1 MGNEAS
7 QEQGT
12 DQVDQVPSGQ
22 AFPGRPQEQTRVGTG
37 FVPMGGPPPSQ
48 DSQQP
53 QPPLSRP
60 RTLETMSHQP
70 KMAAKF
76 QVMTPAA
83 PEVDLS
89 DLSEAERAQILS
101 VMAQAEHMD
110 KDLEKHRKKVQHTRQ
125 ETTPGTTSAPPPVQT
140 QQQQLCPQCHVT
152 VLTAETMSQCTDC
165 KIAACR
171 KCGTSLAEAD
181 GRAVWVCV
189 ECIRRRSQISSSQS
203 RKPDYRGDQE
213 SSYQNLHLAPSGSRK
228 SQHGYRHEISTLS
241 TSSSAQ
247 SAEMQQDEQ
256 HQVSKTCVDQMGQTQ
271 HSDSRKSVQP
281 LESKMQ
287 RYDSLGSM
295 SQDTKNC
302 RTIRKQLSQEYVEQS
317 SLPISTAG
325 QSTHQEKSLQSM
337 SQIRT
342 QQPSLPWA
350 PVSPALQPNNQDKS
364 QQPSLL
370 STSDSVTVMSINQVK
385 AHQSQVSSQKDVSG
399 YPSEYSDLVDVK
411 SIPIS
416 NMHTIN
422 YDNGQVT
429 RTESDEKHLSSASYF
444 SSSQNVSQQQK
455 EQQQRQQLTTYE
467 PSKPKT
473 IDLQSQKKQKQR
485 SDSQEW
491 SPVIDLSPIVDVSP
505 SVEAA
510 EQELMGTFQDINE
523 YEELIPQMSMPRV
536 TSGTIPE
543 MLANY
548 QKSLEQT
555 LEETQQTLSSEGAQ
569 LEKTF
574 PEAVRADKEI
584 SLTSINQATVSRI
597 TEKTRPIPKEQSAP
611 ISIAQIVTT
620 QSQSPKAASSR
631 RIHRRLPQPTLE
643 QMQEAIALAAQTPKF
658 KSPQHR
664 GQTTSIYDS
673 QPPKEQGSSGE
684 VPAGRN
690 VSPVIS
696 KKGLTEKIQS
706 HQQQHK
712 PLLQSEF
719 EQRNQMIKVAAGD
732 TKKVVLR
739 AATSTINAT
748 ATTQPFAIQP
758 TAVTRSLMVSEA
770 GTPLQSSAIL
780 SYGSSTQA
788 APSVSSQFGMMYSN
802 SQTLMMRSPFLDSR
816 KYVPELKQEMFAA
829 RGTQNINFGY
839 IRSSSVPDSVS
850 KIGTYTQAQ
859 RDKAGDSS
867 DTQSETGSSTSA
879 KLRRQLPHPPPNQE
893 VSSIANIRRRK
904 DRRRNLSVGS
914 SPLMIQERHQ
924 LKKLPDRASSLEES
938 IPKTL
943 DYNITRTDPLAYL
956 PTHTE
961 AYINQLS
968 DSVSGFYLPKTTD
981 AYFPCSTMT
990 TEAPK
995 DSSATKAAT
1004 QQLIQPSDLNVSRA
1018 SIPSYMYSL
1027 KQQLREELKTVTQER
1042 IRLAGLKEKGQ
1053 ELGLRHKSE
1062 TDIASLLLTS
1072 SSLGDL
1078 YGNKRIR
1085 SGAVRTIS
1093 TSAQTSPQDKEKVV
1107 FLQNPS
1113 ECNVEMKDMF
1123 NTKEYLDSSANLSPY
1138 TSFRDETPVL
1148 VHSRTFESSRGRDL
1162 PDDGSGPSWY
1172 TETLDRGLV
1181 SHYHQRRMYPQD
1193 SPIEEIQD
1201 IPSFRLREIVY
1212 SDNIKDQRALFG
1224 SYKRGRITGRH
1235 TRYST
1240 GLGESFS
1247 DAGADWDSQ
1256 ELMRG
1261 YQYFLDER
1269 RRRREPTIRKP
1280 RSWHPSPYGSEDED
1294 DLLTR
1299 DEIIKIKGHTGKG
1312 DSYTEDTGRLR
1323 KELRKLARKRESYE
1337 KFGYRGE
1344 VGTRDYYT
1352 TSYQGEILMSP
1363 RRRLR
1368 DAQGN
1373 LGFPPSSTF
1382 HSYDML
1388 YRGGPSSWTKYDMG
1402 SSKPQTSG
1410 GYSHVAVPASY
1421 STPSLSRHGYVRKPE
1436 VLWYG
1441 SEPTSPSARF
1451 PENTEEDNSIA
1462 RIALTFPANGN
1473 TTSRIHRHNRL
1484 PIDSFLDFSP
1494 ATPDSETP
1502 PEVPEFTPAMPILPD
1517 MPSRSRKLLEDL
1529 GSAPIVGPRSHQ
1541 SQREFS
1547 HPDRP
1552 RGHHREGMTRGE
1564 YRESKVQE
1572 RSSPRRRN
1580 QYDFPVKRILL
1591 TRDPKDRFV
1600 KGNGFGLEIIGGKEI
1615 PDNNGMTGAYIA
1627 KIYPS
1632 VMVDTLGEVAE
1643 GDQVLEWNGITLNGK
1658 TFEEV
1663 KRIIASSE
1671 DEVEMVI
1678 RSDLNVLKPQG
1689 VSHVQRHTPNR
1700 GYRPFDDSG
1709 PGQGHNPRG
1718 SSGRP
1723 RDFGRL
1729 SPERSYYSGNNGT
1742 RSVWRRNHPE
1752 NLTSSQLHNQ
1762 NPRTNS
1768 LDRLGSPGGYPVDI
1782 SHMDNHV
1789 DVPRAFDEGAIQSHA
1804 RHESGTLNHNHHP
1817 ILPLSTSTY
1826 QGSLQDMP
1834 GSRAAGH
1841 KLPSNSPTDD
1851 EQYKLQAPHI
1861 AGEIKIQVCFDSKA
1875 SILYVT
1881 IVKAR
1886 NLGTSRDNSGF
1897 PDPFVKCYLLPGR
1910 RIENQRRTRYFSRC
1924 SNPEWNQT
1932 MVYPNITREL
1942 LQEKFL
1948 EISVWNYDI
1957 HKPSEFLGEV
1967 IVDLADESMID
1978 EQARWCKLQNH
1989 DKSRYPRDPS
1999 GKTRSSLENDGSGQ
2013 KMARLQNVSGEVKF
2027 HPDHEKKF
2035 HKHYHRKS
2043 VASTDS
2049 TKESSMKS
2057 ESVVFNWQHQCTSNM
2072 G

>member
-12 DQVDQVPSGQ
+12 DQVG
-22 AFPGRPQEQTRVGTG
+22 QEQARVRPG
-37 FVPMGGPPPSQ
+37 FVPMGGSSPQGSQLPPC
-48 DSQQP
+48 
-53 QPPLSRP
+53 RP
-60 RTLETMSHQP
+60 GTLETMSHQT
-70 KMAAKF
+70 KMATKL
-76 QVMTPAA
+76 QVTTPAA

-110 KDLEKHRKKVQHTRQ
+110 KDLEKHRKKVQQTRQ

-152 VLTAETMSQCTDC
+152 VLTAETMSQCADC

-203 RKPDYRGDQE
+203 RKPDYRDDQE
-213 SSYQNLHLAPSGSRK
+213 SSYHNSPLAPPGSRK
-228 SQHGYRHEISTLS
+228 SQLGYRHEISTLS

-247 SAEMQQDEQ
+247 SDEMEQDELYQ
-256 HQVSKTCVDQMGQTQ
+256 ESKTYMDQLGQTQ
-271 HSDSRKSVQP
+271 QLESRKSVQP
-281 LESKMQ
+281 PENKMQ
-287 RYDSLGSM
+287 IYGTV
-295 SQDTKNC
+295 SQDTKTY
-302 RTIRKQLSQEYVEQS
+302 RTVRKQQSQEHVEEP
-317 SLPISTAG
+317 SLPISTSG
-325 QSTHQEKSLQSM
+325 QASHQEKSLQST
-337 SQIRT
+337 SHIRT
-342 QQPSLPWA
+342 QQSSLPWA
-350 PVSPALQPNNQDKS
+350 PVSPASQPNNQDNS
-364 QQPSLL
+364 QQPLL
-370 STSDSVTVMSINQVK
+370 SSTTDPVTVMSISQVK
-385 AHQSQVSSQKDVSG
+385 IHQPQVSSHKDISG
-399 YPSEYSDLVDVK
+399 YPSEYSDLGDVK
-411 SIPIS
+411 SIQY
-416 NMHTIN
+416 IN
-422 YDNGQVT
+422 YDDSHVT
-429 RTESDEKHLSSASYF
+429 RTESDEKRPSSEATSF
-444 SSSQNVSQQQK
+444 SENGSQQQR
-455 EQQQRQQLTTYE
+455 EQQQQLSFSKKITKDQQQQQQQTTSYE
-467 PSKPKT
+467 PSKSKT
-473 IDLQSQKKQKQR
+473 IDLQSQKKPKQR

-510 EQELMGTFQDINE
+510 EQKLIGTFQDISKQ
-523 YEELIPQMSMPRV
+523 EELIPQMSMPRV

-548 QKSLEQT
+548 QKSLEQA
-555 LEETQQTLSSEGAQ
+555 LEEHQQTFSLEGAQ
-569 LEKTF
+569 KMF
-574 PEAVRADKEI
+574 PEAVRVDKDV
-584 SLTSINQATVSRI
+584 SLTTVNQGSVSRI
-597 TEKTRPIPKEQSAP
+597 TEKIRPIPKEQSAP
-611 ISIAQIVTT
+611 TSVAQIVTT
-620 QSQSPKAASSR
+620 QAQSPKTASSR

-664 GQTTSIYDS
+664 GQTMPVYDS
-673 QPPKEQGSSGE
+673 QPPKEQGSIGD
-684 VPAGRN
+684 VPSGRN

-696 KKGLTEKIQS
+696 RKGVTDKSQTL
-706 HQQQHK
+706 QQQHK

-719 EQRNQMIKVAAGD
+719 EQRNQMIKVVTGD
-732 TKKVVLR
+732 AKKVVLR
-739 AATSTINAT
+739 APTSSINVA
-748 ATTQPFAIQP
+748 ATTQSFAIQP
-758 TAVTRSLMVSEA
+758 TAVTRSMMLSEA
-770 GTPLQSSAIL
+770 GNHLQSPVIL
-780 SYGSSTQA
+780 SYGSSTQTTSA
-788 APSVSSQFGMMYSN
+788 VSSQFGMMYNN
-802 SQTLMMRSPFLDSR
+802 SHTFMIRSPFFDSR
-816 KYVPELKQEMFAA
+816 KYVPELKQELFAA
-829 RGTQNINFGY
+829 RGTQNVNFGY

-850 KIGTYTQAQ
+850 KIGTYTQGQ

-893 VSSIANIRRRK
+893 VSSIAKVRHRK

-914 SPLMIQERHQ
+914 SPLMIQERPQ
-924 LKKLPDRASSLEES
+924 LKTLSGRPSSVEER

-943 DYNITRTDPLAYL
+943 DYNITRTGTPAYL

-968 DSVSGFYLPKTTD
+968 DPVSGYYLPKTT
-981 AYFPCSTMT
+981 ASYFPCSTMT
-990 TEAPK
+990 TDTPT
-995 DSSATKAAT
+995 ATKTPT
-1004 QQLIQPSDLNVSRA
+1004 QQLSQPSDLDVSQA
-1018 SIPSYMYSL
+1018 SVPSYMYNL
-1027 KQQLREELKTVTQER
+1027 KQQLREELKTVTEER
-1042 IRLAGLKEKGQ
+1042 RRLADLKEKSQ

-1062 TDIASLLLTS
+1062 TDIASLLVTPS
-1072 SSLGDL
+1072 NLGET
-1078 YGNKRIR
+1078 YGSNIIR

-1093 TSAQTSPQDKEKVV
+1093 TSAQTSPQDREKTV
-1107 FLQNPS
+1107 FLQNPQ
-1113 ECNVEMKDMF
+1113 EYVMEMKDMF
-1123 NTKEYLDSSANLSPY
+1123 NTKEYLDSSDNLSRY
-1138 TSFRDETPVL
+1138 TSFRDEIPVM
-1148 VHSRTFESSRGRDL
+1148 VHSKTFESSRGRDL

-1172 TETLDRGLV
+1172 TETLDRGLI
-1181 SHYHQRRMYPQD
+1181 SHHLQRSGYWQD
-1193 SPIEEIQD
+1193 SPIED
-1201 IPSFRLREIVY
+1201 IRDLTSFRLREIGY
-1212 SDNIKDQRALFG
+1212 FDNIRDQRTLF
-1224 SYKRGRITGRH
+1224 SNHKRGRISGRH

-1240 GLGESFS
+1240 GLGESFL
-1247 DAGADWDSQ
+1247 DTGTDWDSQ

-1261 YQYFLDER
+1261 YQSFLDER
-1269 RRRREPTIRKP
+1269 RKRREPMVRKP

-1299 DEIIKIKGHTGKG
+1299 DEITKIKGQTGRG
-1312 DSYTEDTGRLR
+1312 NAHTEDTGRLR

-1337 KFGYRGE
+1337 QIGYRSE
-1344 VGTRDYYT
+1344 VGARDYYL
-1352 TSYQGEILMSP
+1352 TSHQGEMLMSP

-1368 DAQGN
+1368 DAQGR

-1402 SSKPQTSG
+1402 ASG
-1410 GYSHVAVPASY
+1410 SVSYSHVAVPTSY

-1462 RIALTFPANGN
+1462 RIALTFPTNGN
-1473 TTSRIHRHNRL
+1473 TPSKIHRHNRL

-1502 PEVPEFTPAMPILPD
+1502 PDMPEYTPAMPILPD

-1529 GSAPIVGPRSHQ
+1529 GSAPIVGPRSHP

-1547 HPDRP
+1547 HSDRS
-1552 RGHHREGMTRGE
+1552 RGHLREGLTREE
-1564 YRESKVQE
+1564 YPESKVQVRTRESIVQE
-1572 RSSPRRRN
+1572 RSSPRRRH

-1632 VMVDTLGEVAE
+1632 VMVGTLGEVAE

-1678 RSDLNVLKPQG
+1678 RSDLNVIKPQG

-1700 GYRPFDDSG
+1700 GFRPFDDSG

-1729 SPERSYYSGNNGT
+1729 SPERGYYSRNNGS
-1742 RSVWRRNHPE
+1742 RSVWKRNHPE
-1752 NLTSSQLHNQ
+1752 NVASSQLYNQ
-1762 NPRTNS
+1762 NSRTSN
-1768 LDRLGSPGGYPVDI
+1768 LDRLDSPGGYPVDI
-1782 SHMDNHV
+1782 SHV
-1789 DVPRAFDEGAIQSHA
+1789 DSHINVPRNFDESVIQSRA
-1804 RHESGTLNHNHHP
+1804 RHESGTLNHNHH
-1817 ILPLSTSTY
+1817 
-1826 QGSLQDMP
+1826 QGSLQDMS

-1851 EQYKLQAPHI
+1851 EQSKLQAQHI

-1886 NLGTSRDNSGF
+1886 NLETSRDNSGF
-1897 PDPFVKCYLLPGR
+1897 PDPFVKCYILPGR

-1942 LQEKFL
+1942 LQQKFL

-1967 IVDLADESMID
+1967 IVDLADESLID
-1978 EQARWCKLQNH
+1978 EQARWYKLQSH

-1999 GKTRSSLENDGSGQ
+1999 GKTRSSLENGGAGQ
-2013 KMARLQNVSGEVKF
+2013 KMARLQNVNGEVKF
-2027 HPDHEKKF
+2027 NQ
-2035 HKHYHRKS
+2035 
-2043 VASTDS
+2043 V
-2049 TKESSMKS
+2049 
-2057 ESVVFNWQHQCTSNM
+2057 
-2072 G
+2072 